1 MKILIFLISVISLQ
15 AALAWDYKNPNDW
28 VNESEVCGKGL
39 KQSPIEIVPSKFGRV
54 PKIYFNYLP
63 TNFLKIND
71 HGNLKFWAQESNTI
85 EFEGTEY
92 KLEEFHFH
100 VPAEHKFRGKT
111 YPMEVHFVNKSK
123 DGKAVAIGVFFELGK
138 TNKNIEKLLK
148 TLRQNPYDLI
158 PKDKFSYRYDGSLTT
173 PPCSE
178 GLKWV
183 VLRKPITISREQ
195 LKKFRFRDGPTNRA
209 IHPRNGRTVRR
220 GY

>member
-15 AALAWDYKNPNDW
+15 AALAWDYKHPNDW
-28 VNESEVCGKGL
+28 GNESEVCGKGL
-39 KQSPIEIVPSKFGRV
+39 KQSPIELIPSEFDRV
-54 PKIYFNYLP
+54 PKVYFNYLP

-71 HGNLKFWAQESNTI
+71 HGNFKFFPQESNTI

-92 KLEEFHFH
+92 NLAEFHFH
-100 VPAEHKFRGKT
+100 VPAEHKVRGKT

-138 TNKNIEKLLK
+138 TNKNIKKLLQ
-148 TLRQNPYDLI
+148 TLRQNPYNLI
-158 PKDKFSYRYDGSLTT
+158 PSDKFSYRYEGSLTT

-178 GLKWV
+178 GLNWV
-183 VLRKPITISREQ
+183 VYKTPITISREQ

-209 IHPRNGRTVRR
+209 IHPRNGRKVQR
-220 GY
+220 GF